1 MCLDFFETL
10 LGREALSGAW
20 WVVSRPHD
28 SNIWTPGRG
37 SSFSLDGM
45 DHTPSVHTVFN
56 LLAPPSGRLHPA
68 HLTWVQPA
76 QPRHASACIKVILEL
91 VPPPVFSI
99 SVEFHHH
106 PPVFPT

>member
-10 LGREALSGAW
+10 LGREALSGVW

-37 SSFSLDGM
+37 SSFSLVGM
-45 DHTPSVHTVFN
+45 DYTPSVHTVFN

-76 QPRHASACIKVILEL
+76 QP
-91 VPPPVFSI
+91 
-99 SVEFHHH
+99 
-106 PPVFPT
+106 